1 MMVKEQQPTI
11 TELCRDLTCLQEKD
25 IAILEQLS
33 TSIGYM
39 ADLTGSDV
47 FIDCMDKTGNMAV
60 VVAQAKPNNG
70 ISNYQNTVLGQP
82 ALQENEPAVYRA
94 FYSQMPVRD
103 IKAVT
108 QENRTVK
115 QDVVPIQNDRGQV
128 IGVLIRE
135 TDISQAV
142 QREKKYRLLAQE
154 REDRN
159 DSLLSL
165 SLNPELDENAAA
177 MREIHHRVKNNLQM
191 VASMLSIQSRRAPTP
206 QTRRIFEENT
216 SRVLSIAAI
225 HDILTNTSMGDAV
238 PLKPLIDKVRR
249 NIQSLCGE
257 HKAITITVTGDELI
271 VDSSQATSIALVV
284 NELITNSLGSAF
296 EGRDSGRINVSLQA
310 GSRYCTI
317 TVEDDGIGFDPAN
330 CSGIGLGLEI
340 VSMTVRDKLGGT
352 LRIQSS
358 GSGTKVL
365 FDFKIVP

>member
-1 MMVKEQQPTI
+1 MTI
-11 TELCRDLTCLQEKD
+11 KQTPSLWQLCRSMTCLPEKD
-25 IAILEQLS
+25 ILRLEELAG
-33 TSIGYM
+33 SIGYM

-47 FIDCMDKTGNMAV
+47 FIDCMDNTGQTAV
-60 VVAQAKPNNG
+60 VVAQAKPNSAS
-70 ISNYQNTVLGQP
+70 SNYLCTVLGQP

-94 FYSQMPVRD
+94 FYTRMPVRD

-115 QDVVPIQNDRGQV
+115 QDVVPIHNDAGQV

-165 SLNPELDENAAA
+165 SLNPEQDENAAA
-177 MREIHHRVKNNLQM
+177 MREVHHRVKNNLQM
-191 VASMLSIQSRRAPTP
+191 VASILNIQSRKAPTP

-225 HDILTNTSMGDAV
+225 HDILTNTSRGDEV

-249 NIQSLCGE
+249 NIQSICGE
-257 HKAITITVTGDELI
+257 HKPITITVVGDDLV
-271 VDSSQATSIALVV
+271 VDSSKATSIALVV
-284 NELITNSLGSAF
+284 NELITNCLDSAF
-296 EGRDSGRINVSLQA
+296 EGRENGQILVSLQG

-317 TVEDDGIGFDPAN
+317 TVEDDGIGFDTTSR
-330 CSGIGLGLEI
+330 SGNGLGLDI
-340 VSMTVRDKLGGT
+340 VRLTVRDKLGGN
-352 LRIQSS
+352 LRIQSGS
-358 GSGTKVL
+358 GGTKVL
-365 FDFKIVP
+365 FDFKILS